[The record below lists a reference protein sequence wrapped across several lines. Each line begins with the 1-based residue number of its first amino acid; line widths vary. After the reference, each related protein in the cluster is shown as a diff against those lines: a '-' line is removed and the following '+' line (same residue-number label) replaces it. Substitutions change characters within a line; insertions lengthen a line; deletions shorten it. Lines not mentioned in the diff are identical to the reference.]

1 MDATVHPPNP
11 DHSEGHV
18 LGDPTEAA
26 LIVAAQKLG
35 LRHTALVEASPRVA
49 EFPFDNVRKRMTT
62 LHRRPSGYLVVC
74 KGAPEFLLHSDVIL
88 AEDPAIRAV
97 STKASEYARAGLRVP
112 AVAV

>member
-1 MDATVHPPNP
+1 M
-11 DHSEGHV
+11 

-74 KGAPEFLLHSDVIL
+74 KGAPESSLQ
-88 AEDPAIRAV
+88 
-97 STKASEYARAGLRVP
+97 LRCDLGRRP
-112 AVAV
+112 GHQSCLNEGK